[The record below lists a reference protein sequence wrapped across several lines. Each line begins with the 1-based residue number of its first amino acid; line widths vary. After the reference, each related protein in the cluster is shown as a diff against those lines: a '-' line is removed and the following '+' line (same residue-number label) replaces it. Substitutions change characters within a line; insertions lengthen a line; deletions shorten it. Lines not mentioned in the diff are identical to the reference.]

1 MIRLYGRCE
10 GYFVVVAVQVVV
22 VYVADVVV
30 VVVQLLLLLGRHKG
44 HSVLAGR
51 ENQSCIGWRQWRR
64 RKEVQG
70 VLQR

>member
-1 MIRLYGRCE
+1 MVRLYGRSE
-10 GYFVVVAVQVVV
+10 GYFVV

-30 VVVQLLLLLGRHKG
+30 VVVLLLLLGRHKG
-44 HSVLAGR
+44 HSTLAGR
-51 ENQSCIGWRQWRR
+51 ENQACIGRRQRRR